1 MRKIA
6 LTFAN
11 ASSLRPLI
19 ATRASLTLSLVL
31 LGAVSGPA
39 QARDKFPRVVAE
51 AVVQLAELPKQVV
64 PESSGLVVSRQ
75 FPGVLWTH
83 NDGKDRRLFAINRA
97 GEMLA
102 EFEVRGVFIWDWED
116 LALDDAN
123 RLYVAD
129 TGNNALIRP
138 TLSVHRVHEPDPAQ
152 SGAGLTV
159 ERSWVLRFPGK
170 GFDAEAL
177 VIWQDH
183 GYLIEKPGSRKKAG
197 LYRWS
202 LTEGPM
208 VTLERLGQL
217 EVKSR
222 VTGADLSPD
231 GNRLALVSV
240 DGAWLIECVGGP
252 AQASKQ
258 KPFHVPFKLGQIEG
272 CAFDHDGL
280 LASSEQRELFL
291 FQAAPFVLSRD
302 E

>member
-1 MRKIA
+1 MQTRALNWTDESLLGPRILTGA
-6 LTFAN
+6 SFALSLTFCVAF
-11 ASSLRPLI
+11 
-19 ATRASLTLSLVL
+19 
-31 LGAVSGPA
+31 PA
-39 QARDKFPRVVAE
+39 PAETSDKFPRAVAPE
-51 AVVQLAELPKQVV
+51 VVQLAKLPKKDF

-97 GEMLA
+97 GEKLA

-138 TLSVHRVHEPDPAQ
+138 TLSVHRIREPDPAQ
-152 SGAGLTV
+152 SGGGLPV

-202 LTEGPM
+202 LDDGPM
-208 VTLERLGQL
+208 VTLERLGNL

-240 DGAWLIECVGGP
+240 DGAWMIECVGGP
-252 AQASKQ
+252 AQALKQ

-280 LASSEQRELFL
+280 LVSSEQGELFL
-291 FQAAPFVLSRD
+291 FQAAPFVLPRNH
-302 E
+302 

>member
-1 MRKIA
+1 MMPLSLARFF
-6 LTFAN
+6 LTFRWPRSFAWLF
-11 ASSLRPLI
+11 AGM
-19 ATRASLTLSLVL
+19 AF
-31 LGAVSGPA
+31 SGVGVA
-39 QARDKFPRVVAE
+39 QTGDKFPREVAPE
-51 AVVQLAELPKQVV
+51 VVQLAELPKKGL

-83 NDGKDRRLFAINRA
+83 NDGKDRRLFAINRSA
-97 GEMLA
+97 ELLA

-138 TLSVHRVHEPDPAQ
+138 TLSVHRVREPDPAQ

-177 VIWQDH
+177 VIWQNH
-183 GYLIEKPGSRKKAG
+183 GYLIEKPSSRKKAG

-202 LTEGPM
+202 LDTGPM
-208 VTLERLGQL
+208 VTLERLGNL

-252 AQASKQ
+252 TQALKQ

-280 LASSEQRELFL
+280 LASSEKRELFL

-302 E
+302 N

>member
-1 MRKIA
+1 MLRIPPT
-6 LTFAN
+6 LRETE
-11 ASSLRPLI
+11 SLRPPVI
-19 ATRASLTLSLVL
+19 TRASNALSLGL
-31 LGAVSGPA
+31 LGIVSLSA
-39 QARDKFPRVVAE
+39 QAGDKLPRDVAPE
-51 AVVQLAELPKQVV
+51 VVQLAELPKKAL

-83 NDGKDRRLFAINRA
+83 NDGKDRRLFAINRT

-102 EFEVRGVFIWDWED
+102 DFEVRGVFIWDWED

-123 RLYVAD
+123 RLYIAD

-138 TLSVHRVHEPDPAQ
+138 TLSVHRVREPDPAQ

-177 VIWQDH
+177 VIWQNH
-183 GYLIEKPGSRKKAG
+183 GYLIEKPGSRRNAG

-222 VTGADLSPD
+222 ITGADLSPD
-231 GNRLALVSV
+231 GNRLALVCV

-252 AQASKQ
+252 AQALKQ

-291 FQAAPFVLSRD
+291 FQAKPFVLSRD

>member
-1 MRKIA
+1 MIPFGFTRFR
-6 LTFAN
+6 LTFRWPRSFARLF
-11 ASSLRPLI
+11 AIVAFS
-19 ATRASLTLSLVL
+19 
-31 LGAVSGPA
+31 GVSA
-39 QARDKFPRVVAE
+39 LQADEKYPRVVAE
-51 AVVQLAELPKQVV
+51 GVVQIAKLPKKDF

-97 GEMLA
+97 GKKLA

-116 LALDDAN
+116 LALDEAN
-123 RLYVAD
+123 KLYVAD

-138 TLSVHRVHEPDPAQ
+138 TLSVHRVREPDPAQ
-152 SGAGLTV
+152 SGEGLTV

-177 VIWQDH
+177 VIWQGH
-183 GYLIEKPGSRKKAG
+183 GYLIEKPASRKKAG
-197 LYRWS
+197 LYRWA
-202 LTEGPM
+202 LDAGPT
-208 VTLERLGQL
+208 VTLERLGNL

-240 DGAWLIECVGGP
+240 DGAWLIECGGGP
-252 AQASKQ
+252 AHALKRT
-258 KPFHVPFKLGQIEG
+258 PFHVPFKLGQIEG
-272 CAFDHDGL
+272 CALDRDGL
-280 LASSEQRELFL
+280 LVTSETRELFL
-291 FQAAPFVLSRD
+291 FQAAPFVGSRN